1 MLRQTLAAAATHYRS
16 AAVVRSRL
24 GAVAGKRAMS
34 SSQGEEA
41 AVLAAVHD
49 VLEAAGTGDWA
60 KYEPLCDKDIT
71 CFEPESVGNV
81 AKGLPFHKFYF
92 NMPAGPAA
100 PLKPNTTLADVHVR
114 LLGGDKTSAVV
125 VYNRLVQKL
134 GVDGPFTVKSNE
146 TRVMEKD
153 ASTKKW
159 KCVHFHRSPA

>member
-92 NMPAGPAA
+92 NMPAGGSPR
-100 PLKPNTTLADVHVR
+100 PIHNKEISSCSPVVSLRWVCEH
-114 LLGGDKTSAVV
+114 GDDDWWQ
-125 VYNRLVQKL
+125 VQL
-134 GVDGPFTVKSNE
+134 HP
-146 TRVMEKD
+146 
-153 ASTKKW
+153 
-159 KCVHFHRSPA
+159 